1 MGSFSPATLSTS
13 SLGDHTAFPCQM
25 RLKKIRHPFCKF
37 WVCTGILSLVVVLKN
52 PQREEPRGKPNQILE
67 PPQLA
72 RSKQRSS
79 GSTSSSLR
87 MSELLTLSPRQSPAS
102 LQKKLDPQS
111 YSFGDY
117 PQWSGATPTE
127 LLTTRQT
134 PSLMN
139 KTQKYLASF
148 TWGRGLTPLT
158 TSVFQ

>member
-1 MGSFSPATLSTS
+1 MVAAGWVGSFSPATLSTS
-13 SLGDHTAFPCQM
+13 SLGDHMATSP
-25 RLKKIRHPFCKF
+25 
-37 WVCTGILSLVVVLKN
+37 G
-52 PQREEPRGKPNQILE
+52 GKPNQILE

-102 LQKKLDPQS
+102 LQKELDPQS

-139 KTQKYLASF
+139 KTPKYLASF